1 MVAQKGVP
9 LSIGIVPTTL
19 EDSRD
24 LERKVYS
31 VNDVAVIL
39 GVSKEHVRRQIR
51 AGHFPHKRVGRR
63 VVIPCK
69 LFEAWLA
76 KTDQ

>member
-9 LSIGIVPTTL
+9 LSADFDSIVSEP
-19 EDSRD
+19 SQD

-31 VNDVAVIL
+31 VNDVASIL
-39 GVSKEHVRRQIR
+39 GVSQEHIRRQIR
-51 AGHFPHKRVGRR
+51 AGQFPHKRLGRR

-69 LFEAWLA
+69 LFEDWLGE
-76 KTDQ
+76 TEQ